1 LQRATTGYKSLIN
14 LLSAQDASHLMPRFQ
29 EEIKKLDDV
38 RNENF
43 WKVFP
48 ELNELA

>member
-1 LQRATTGYKSLIN
+1 
-14 LLSAQDASHLMPRFQ
+14 MPRFR